1 MHSEEH
7 LKGSVG
13 KEDIAQEILR
23 FDLGFKK
30 INKNLLADKKEK
42 GILDRGDINVNM
54 LRIK

>member
-1 MHSEEH
+1 MHIEEH
-7 LKGSVG
+7 LKESVG

-30 INKNLLADKKEK
+30 INKNLLADKMKK
-42 GILDRGDINVNM
+42 GILDRSDNNVNI